1 MICILQRSFL
11 NSGFDS
17 ERMSLPA
24 RFTLPDLLFVRAS
37 SALAT
42 VVFPLPLS
50 PARHMT
56 SPLRTLN
63 ETSSTARTHSSFLV
77 KIPETPLR
85 AGNQT
90 DRFLTLRNASCCVR
104 SSLPEV
110 FRGTSHC
117 GDMPHSDPCPHSDI
131 RDPVFDMS
139 HLAMGILG
147 ETCNRS
153 AAM

>member
-11 NSGFDS
+11 SSVLDS

-24 RFTLPDLLFVRAS
+24 NFALPDLALVRAS
-37 SALAT
+37 MALAV

-50 PARHMT
+50 PARHIT

-63 ETSSTARTHSSFLV
+63 ETPSTACTHCSFLV
-77 KIPETPLR
+77 KMPVTPLR

-90 DRFLTLRNASCCVR
+90 DRFLTVRNASSCVR
-104 SSLPEV
+104 PSLPEA
-110 FRGTSHC
+110 FRGTSHS
-117 GDMPHSDPCPHSDI
+117 GDMPHSDPGPHRDI

-139 HLAMGILG
+139 HPAKDILG
-147 ETCNRS
+147 GTCNRS
-153 AAM
+153 AAT